1 MSTEKTRLHLS
12 VMQNEH
18 SDSVSV
24 FRMKNLAKISD
35 TLKFELSIREKSDE
49 ARTPYFHLAVSSKV
63 KKFTEDEKW
72 LLKKLI
78 DAEISGKFNVVVD
91 PN

>member
-1 MSTEKTRLHLS
+1 MTIQKKTKKQVKVCFNKDHLS
-12 VMQNEH
+12 KV
-18 SDSVSV
+18 
-24 FRMKNLAKISD
+24 ID

-72 LLKKLI
+72 LLKKLT
-78 DAEISGKFNVVVD
+78 DAEISGKFNVVID

>member
-1 MSTEKTRLHLS
+1 M
-12 VMQNEH
+12 
-18 SDSVSV
+18 
-24 FRMKNLAKISD
+24 
-35 TLKFELSIREKSDE
+35 
-49 ARTPYFHLAVSSKV
+49 

-78 DAEISGKFNVVVD
+78 DAEISGKFNVVID